1 MSILRRLNTAK
12 RAAVVVV
19 LLGVLGGAAAFALA
33 AGAAPPAP
41 RIVSHPIDRTRARP
55 ATFRFTDARSNL
67 SFVCSLDGG
76 RYTACTSPERYGV
89 LAHGHHVFRVRAR
102 SSSGELSDPATYAW
116 KIDLA
121 APRVNVKF
129 PARRGIYGAIA
140 WRTSCKHR
148 RGGICGTVFAPSG
161 VQTVILW
168 IKQNSTHRWW
178 NGHAFKARHAI
189 WKRAVLSPKPRRHR
203 RLTRARWF
211 YRLSLPKPDGSYTVL
226 VRAADRI
233 GNLTRL
239 RTQKRVGWTIDA
251 SSLPAPTIT
260 STPAN
265 PTSQTTATFAF
276 ADAAASGIAFQ
287 CDLDNRGWQA
297 CTSPITYGA
306 LSVGAHSFEVRATQ
320 GSRVSAPAQYTWS
333 VTSATGGPFTIRSG
347 AIAPLYPGA
356 PARTISLTLANPN
369 SSSITVTNLTI
380 GLDPSSLPAD
390 CPISGYEIAQ
400 PSVPSKGVTVPAK
413 GSVTLPAQGAT
424 TGSIQMLD
432 THTNQDACKS
442 GQLKLDYSGSAHS

>member
-1 MSILRRLNTAK
+1 M
-12 RAAVVVV
+12 VV

-33 AGAAPPAP
+33 AGSAPPAP
-41 RIVSHPIDRTRARP
+41 RILSHPVDRTRARP
-55 ATFRFTDARSNL
+55 ATFTFTDARPNVT
-67 SFVCSLDGG
+67 FVCSLDGR
-76 RYTACTSPERYGV
+76 RYTACTSPKRYGV

-102 SSSGELSDPATYAW
+102 SSSGALSDPARYSW

-121 APRVNVKF
+121 APNVKVNF
-129 PARRGIYGAIA
+129 PARRGTYGATA
-140 WRTSCKHR
+140 WRTSCQRR

-161 VQTVILW
+161 VHTVILW
-168 IKQNSTHRWW
+168 IKQNSTQRWF

-189 WKRAVLSPKPRRHR
+189 WKRAILSRRPHSHK

-226 VRAADRI
+226 VRATDRI

-239 RTQKRVGWTIDA
+239 RTQKRVSWTIDT
-251 SSLPAPTIT
+251 SSLPTPTIT

-265 PTSQTTATFAF
+265 PTSQTTAGFAF
-276 ADAAASGIAFQ
+276 ADAVASGVAFQ
-287 CDLDNRGWQA
+287 CDLDHRGWQT
-297 CTSPITYGA
+297 CTTPITYGA
-306 LSVGAHSFEVRATQ
+306 LSPGAHTFGVRATQ
-320 GSRVSAPAQYTWS
+320 GSRVSAPAQYAWS
-333 VTSATGGPFTIRSG
+333 VTSPTGGPFTIRSST
-347 AIAPLYPGA
+347 IAPLYPGA
-356 PARTISLTLANPN
+356 AGRTIALTLANPN

-380 GLDPSSLPAD
+380 GLDPSSLPAG
-390 CPISGYEIAQ
+390 CPIGGYKITQ
-400 PSVPSKGVTVPAK
+400 PSIPSTGVTVPTK